1 MVAAGA
7 VLAGA
12 LAAAAPAHAD
22 PTPNNGLTSDYGTSL
37 APQLVELNLN
47 GGLLTNR
54 GDSHSAGTT
63 IDLWQRSL
71 RNGVTQPNQVWQF
84 LSSVPDFR
92 GIAFESGEFGELQN
106 LESGLCLTVPN
117 QSTAEMTPLT
127 QQPCAQNEAAPPKR
141 SWPVS
146 PNQLWKAVPS
156 GDGYLIK
163 AAYGVVHLGI
173 NRPTCANG
181 FVNGDTVLTR
191 SVWFEPC
198 GTWKVRRVLPRGGE
212 PIVIEAPAK
221 AADANPSGYVID
233 SVNPAGAWGVEVQT
247 KAKATPRLGST
258 QQWYRQ
264 LVGSVDVNAS
274 LGQHSE
280 QVFRYV
286 SVPDGDWSKA
296 VCLGAQGD
304 HPHVGTPV
312 DTYGCDPNFAAQP
325 NQLWLELAT
334 NWDTQVP
341 GPDYDGYNTSGPN
354 DAKMTLVN
362 LGAVDLD
369 ASTYTFPVASISTTI
384 APVNGGRLRLEAPN
398 STTLPAITQ
407 AWMATEIREAPAPG
421 GTAPVDDGRDCSFFA
436 CLMGQ

>member
-1 MVAAGA
+1 MYQSPLRSAAATMRRLAMMAAGA

-12 LAAAAPAHAD
+12 LVAAAPAHAD
-22 PTPNNGLTSDYGTSL
+22 PTPTNGLTSNYASMI

-84 LSSVPDFR
+84 LSSVLDFR
-92 GIAFESGEFGELQN
+92 SVAFESGAFGELRN

-117 QSTAEMTPLT
+117 QSTEELTPLT
-127 QQPCAQNEAAPPKR
+127 QQPCAQNEVPSPNG

-173 NRPTCANG
+173 NRPTCAG
-181 FVNGDTVLTR
+181 SFVNGDTVLTR

-221 AADANPSGYVID
+221 AR
-233 SVNPAGAWGVEVQT
+233 T
-247 KAKATPRLGST
+247 
-258 QQWYRQ
+258 
-264 LVGSVDVNAS
+264 
-274 LGQHSE
+274 
-280 QVFRYV
+280 
-286 SVPDGDWSKA
+286 
-296 VCLGAQGD
+296 
-304 HPHVGTPV
+304 
-312 DTYGCDPNFAAQP
+312 
-325 NQLWLELAT
+325 
-334 NWDTQVP
+334 
-341 GPDYDGYNTSGPN
+341 
-354 DAKMTLVN
+354 
-362 LGAVDLD
+362 
-369 ASTYTFPVASISTTI
+369 
-384 APVNGGRLRLEAPN
+384 
-398 STTLPAITQ
+398 
-407 AWMATEIREAPAPG
+407 PAPPD
-421 GTAPVDDGRDCSFFA
+421 T
-436 CLMGQ
+436 